1 MGGATVFALCLFGF
15 VGYVAADQWIG
26 MGWLGAIVGVALV
39 AVVAF
44 MDFVGGNH

>member
-1 MGGATVFALCLFGF
+1 MVGATVFALCIFGF

-39 AVVAF
+39 AVVGILDALSTP
-44 MDFVGGNH
+44 